1 MALPEILNSNQILQG
16 ARTVGGSKTYSSVIV
31 DTGITSVAAGDVA
44 IATNDNAVGSVLT
57 LTGGKLEVE
66 GVKYAVGSGATAP
79 ATLNL
84 FNVKN
89 LLLAGKTYRLEAVPT
104 YSAPIDQVSAEAAGK
119 TYYVQDGANSILYPF
134 IKQSVI
140 NAVQDF
146 GGLVAL
152 EQLVY
157 GGTFTPAQKAAYT
170 AYKEAEDMYLDLRYN
185 AAAPLPVTGYEFVL
199 SLVENSIAAGGQNVL
214 ARLSQAE
221 VLDVRATVEFIYSTK
236 TLYGTGGTTGTSTA
250 VAAYGATP
258 WLVDES
264 KSFGYANS
272 TDQTNDANRIAIT
285 AKAGTFVKVS
295 DGTGLPYV
303 TLAIVNFPGYLPR
316 GQAATGIV
324 PIRYLTKKESLFLGR
339 IDPIYLGNQNDGPK
353 FARAKLSRLTNWAD
367 PQAVLSFT
375 ATAAVTTGA
384 AATSTPYFSAT
395 NLVNLTV

>member
-1 MALPEILNSNQILQG
+1 MALPEILNTNQILQG

-31 DTGITSVAAGDVA
+31 DTALTSVAAGDVA

-84 FNVKN
+84 YNVKN

-104 YSAPIDQVSAEAAGK
+104 YSAPIDQPTAEAAGK
-119 TYYVQDGANSILYPF
+119 TYFVQDGANSILHPF

-140 NAVQDF
+140 DAVANF

-157 GGTFTPAQKAAYT
+157 GGTATLAQKAAYT
-170 AYKEAEDMYLDLRYN
+170 TYKEAEDTYLDLRYN

-199 SLVENSIAAGGQNVL
+199 SLVENTVAAGGQNVL
-214 ARLSQAE
+214 TRLSQAE
-221 VLDVRATVEFIYSTK
+221 VLDVRATVEFIYSTR
-236 TLYGTGGTTGTSTA
+236 TLYAGTAAA
-250 VAAYGATP
+250 VTAYGATP
-258 WLVDES
+258 WLVDEN

-272 TDQTNDANRIAIT
+272 TDQANDANRIPIT

-295 DGTGLPYV
+295 DGSTVPFIA
-303 TLAIVNFPGYLPR
+303 LAIINFPGYLPR

-339 IDPIYLGNQNDGPK
+339 IDPIYLANQNDGPK

-367 PQAVLSFT
+367 PQAILSFT
-375 ATAAVTTGA
+375 ATPAVTTGA
-384 AATSTPYFSAT
+384 AATSTPFISAT
-395 NLVNLTV
+395 NLVNLT